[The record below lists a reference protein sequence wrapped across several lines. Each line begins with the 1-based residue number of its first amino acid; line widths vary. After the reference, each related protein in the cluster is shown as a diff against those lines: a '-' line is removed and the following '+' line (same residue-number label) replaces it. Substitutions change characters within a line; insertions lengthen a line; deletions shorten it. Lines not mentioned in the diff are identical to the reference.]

1 MSRWLAGIV
10 SVLAVCLPLM
20 SASAGENQSRATV
33 LELFTSQGCSSCP
46 AADRLFGKYA
56 SRDDIIALS
65 FHVDYWDYIGWKD
78 TFATKITTE
87 RQRGYGRSLS
97 QRHLYTPEIVV
108 DGRKHTVGSNGADID
123 QTIGNVRKAPRPI
136 VSVGLKVEDG
146 VLVTMLSS
154 KKHHAAEIWLFEIDR
169 KNDVSISRGENS
181 GHVLSYHHVVRDIQS
196 LGKWEGGEQ
205 SFSSDLKS
213 AREAGRDG
221 VVVVVQEYGQGAVL
235 GAAQVWLKGKGS

>member
-1 MSRWLAGIV
+1 MSPWLAGIM
-10 SVLAVCLPLM
+10 SVLAVCLPLV
-20 SASAGENQSRATV
+20 SASADENQSRPTV

-56 SRDDIIALS
+56 RRDDIVALS

-78 TFATKITTE
+78 TFATKITTD

-97 QRHLYTPEIVV
+97 QRHLYTPEIVI
-108 DGRKHTVGSNGADID
+108 DGRKHTVGSNGAEID
-123 QTIGNVRKAPRPI
+123 QTIGSVRKAPRSQ
-136 VSVGLKVEDG
+136 VNVGLTVRDG

-154 KKHHAAEIWLFEIDR
+154 KKHHAAEVWLFEIDR
-169 KNDVSISRGENS
+169 KNDVSVNRGENS
-181 GHVLSYHHVVRDIQS
+181 GQVLSYHHVVRDIRN
-196 LGKWEGGEQ
+196 LGRWEGGRQ

-221 VVVVVQEYGQGAVL
+221 VVVVVQEHGQGAVL
-235 GAAQVWLKGKGS
+235 GAAQVWLKGEGS